1 MMCRPLLAKNSYG
14 GSKTEA
20 TCLIYKCNKYPMKY
34 FVIAPLKNWQK
45 GLDLTGTL
53 CYSLCYDKSNTDI
66 NRDEF
71 DHTYH
76 RVNGGHIPAVIG
88 ESLSE

>member
-1 MMCRPLLAKNSYG
+1 MGCMV
-14 GSKTEA
+14 KTGPGH
-20 TCLIYKCNKYPMKY
+20 LIYKCNKYPMKH

-53 CYSLCYDKSNTDI
+53 CYNLCHDKSNTNTNHSESDY
-66 NRDEF
+66 
-71 DHTYH
+71 TYH
-76 RVNGGHIPAVIG
+76 RVGSGHIPAVIG

>member
-1 MMCRPLLAKNSYG
+1 MACSEVATCY
-14 GSKTEA
+14 GSKYQKGYSENDFR
-20 TCLIYKCNKYPMKY
+20 KRPGRQ
-34 FVIAPLKNWQK
+34 NWQK
-45 GLDLTGTL
+45 GLDLTRTL